1 MATTEVTP
9 VEVWLAMS
17 DLVMD
22 HKSHWA
28 AAFAAHLDVP
38 FSRYRAMRRIV
49 VRPWSQR
56 ELAEQLHIDAPA
68 ASVLVTDLSERG
80 WVTRSPDPDDGRR
93 KVIEATDLGRAW
105 VAEVRQL
112 PTPPPM
118 FEVLSATERQQLIG
132 LLDKL
137 RQAATS

>member
-1 MATTEVTP
+1 
-9 VEVWLAMS
+9 MS

-49 VRPWSQR
+49 RRPWSQR

-68 ASVLVTDLSERG
+68 ASVLVTDLCDRG
-80 WVTRSPDPDDGRR
+80 WVTRAPDPDDGRR
-93 KVIEATDLGRAW
+93 KVIEATELGRAW

-118 FEVLSATERQQLIG
+118 FEALSPAERDQLAR

>member
-1 MATTEVTP
+1 
-9 VEVWLAMS
+9 
-17 DLVMD
+17 MD

-28 AAFAAHLDVP
+28 TAFAAHLDVP

-68 ASVLVTDLSERG
+68 ASVLVTDLCERG
-80 WVTRSPDPDDGRR
+80 WVTRAPDLVDGRR

-112 PTPPPM
+112 PTPPAM
-118 FEVLSATERQQLIG
+118 FEALSASERLQLAG

-137 RQAATS
+137 RQAAIA

>member
-1 MATTEVTP
+1 
-9 VEVWLAMS
+9 
-17 DLVMD
+17 MD

-68 ASVLVTDLSERG
+68 TSVLVTDLCERG
-80 WVTRSPDPDDGRR
+80 WATREPDPADGRR
-93 KVIEATDLGRAW
+93 KLIEATDLGRAW
-105 VAEVRQL
+105 VAEVRRL
-112 PTPPPM
+112 PTPPAM
-118 FEVLSATERQQLIG
+118 FDALSETERRELAL

>member
-1 MATTEVTP
+1 
-9 VEVWLAMS
+9 
-17 DLVMD
+17 MD

-68 ASVLVTDLSERG
+68 ASVLVTDLCERG
-80 WVTRSPDPDDGRR
+80 WVTRVPDRDDGRR
-93 KVIEATDLGRAW
+93 KVVEATDLGRAW

-112 PTPPPM
+112 PTPPAM
-118 FEVLSATERQQLIG
+118 FETLSASERRQLAG

-137 RQAATS
+137 RQAAIA

>member
-1 MATTEVTP
+1 MKRTLFLV
-9 VEVWLAMS
+9 VSLAACSHAPAPAAS
-17 DLVMD
+17 DDL
-22 HKSHWA
+22 STGTLSYTLGGPA
-28 AAFAAHLDVP
+28 
-38 FSRYRAMRRIV
+38 
-49 VRPWSQR
+49 
-56 ELAEQLHIDAPA
+56 LHIDAPA

-80 WVTRSPDPDDGRR
+80 WVTRSPDPEDGRR

>member
-1 MATTEVTP
+1 MNTTEPTT

-56 ELAEQLHIDAPA
+56 DLAEQLHIDAPA
-68 ASVLVTDLSERG
+68 ASVLVTDLCERG
-80 WVTRSPDPDDGRR
+80 WVTRAPDPEDGRR

-105 VAEVRQL
+105 VEQVRQL
-112 PTPPPM
+112 PSPPPM
-118 FEVLSATERQQLIG
+118 FEALSAAERRQLAD
-132 LLDKL
+132 LLAKL
-137 RQAATS
+137 RQGATA